1 MALEA
6 KRAGKSS
13 FDVEKKKKRIQAEM
27 REAWSEQKER
37 KALKDVR
44 REKREKRKDAE
55 WAAKGNQEEIGPVE
69 AFRREKSQGKKR
81 TAEDDAADEEERGA
95 DAQEYKSLK
104 KEVKEERRAKKG
116 RKDVGAVGAGMFDG
130 LD

>member
-1 MALEA
+1 M
-6 KRAGKSS
+6 
-13 FDVEKKKKRIQAEM
+13 EKKKKRIQAEM

-55 WAAKGNQEEIGPVE
+55 WAAKGDQEEIGPVE
-69 AFRREKSQGKKR
+69 AFRREQSQGKKR
-81 TAEDDAADEEERGA
+81 MAEDDAVDEDERGV

-116 RKDVGAVGAGMFDG
+116 KKDVGSVGVGMFDG

>member
-1 MALEA
+1 M
-6 KRAGKSS
+6 
-13 FDVEKKKKRIQAEM
+13 EKKKKRIQAEM

-37 KALKDVR
+37 KALKDLR

-81 TAEDDAADEEERGA
+81 TAEDEAADEEDRGL
-95 DAQEYKSLK
+95 DVQEYKSLK

-116 RKDVGAVGAGMFDG
+116 KRDVGAIGAGMFDG